1 MPGSKDTIEVL
12 PSAKRL
18 INSLRDIGYDLVHAV
33 ADLVDNSIAAGASRI
48 EITVRFDGE
57 HSWLRVADDGAGMSG
72 NGITEAMRFGSE
84 RDYELNDLGKFGLGL
99 KTASLSQC
107 RRLSVASRQSRETK
121 RVEARQWDLDHVGRK
136 NRWEVFALGPGERS
150 DELVEPLA
158 SSTGTVVLWE
168 RLDRVLGYKVPW
180 GEKAKAGL
188 LQTTEDLEHHLGM
201 VFHRFLAGETRRK
214 RKLRITVNGN
224 VVQPWDP
231 FARAERH
238 TVAFWSGEFDVQTG
252 DGPGTVKTS
261 MYVLPR
267 KDQFSSDREF
277 QRLSGPA
284 KWNRQQGFYVYRADR
299 MIQSGGWCWMRAA
312 DEHTKLARVALDFQP
327 DLDTAFEINVSKAR
341 VQLPRDLRDKLEPQ
355 VERLAKKAREV
366 YDGAPRT
373 PSAIGTG
380 SSPTPLPSQPEALP
394 VGQNGAVAGRSH
406 GSPIG
411 AATPDTTT
419 HPEEIESSADGR
431 GSAPLDGSI
440 HVVRAGAAVRKAAK
454 ASGEEAAFRK
464 IVERLRK
471 DDPEVAHALG
481 W

>member
-1 MPGSKDTIEVL
+1 MPGSKETIEVL

-48 EITVRFDGE
+48 DITVRFDGE
-57 HSWLRVADDGAGMSG
+57 ESWLRVADDGAGMSG
-72 NGITEAMRFGSE
+72 PEITEAMRFGSE
-84 RDYELNDLGKFGLGL
+84 RDYEVNDLGKFGLGL

-107 RRLSVASRQSRETK
+107 RRLSVASRQSRDTK
-121 RVEARQWDLDHVGRK
+121 RVEVRQWDLDHVARR
-136 NRWEVFALGPGERS
+136 NRWEVFALGVDQRPE
-150 DELVEPLA
+150 ELVADLA
-158 SSTGTVVLWE
+158 DTTGTVVLWQK
-168 RLDRVLGYKVPW
+168 LDRVLGYKVPW

-201 VFHRFLAGETRRK
+201 VFHRFLAGEARRRK
-214 RKLRITVNGN
+214 RLRITVNGN
-224 VVQPWDP
+224 AVQPWDP

-238 TVAFWSGEFDVQTG
+238 TIEFWKGEFDVQTG
-252 DGPGTVKTS
+252 DGPGTVKVAAF
-261 MYVLPR
+261 VLPR

-341 VQLPRDLRDKLEPQ
+341 VQLPRDLRDKVEPQ
-355 VERLAKKAREV
+355 IERLAKKAREV
-366 YDGAPRT
+366 YDGAPRPQ
-373 PSAIGTG
+373 PSG
-380 SSPTPLPSQPEALP
+380 
-394 VGQNGAVAGRSH
+394 
-406 GSPIG
+406 G
-411 AATPDTTT
+411 AATSGHTAPSGSGVSRSADNGVPRTAAPDQGGGLDAG
-419 HPEEIESSADGR
+419 HAQVPRGQESSNT
-431 GSAPLDGSI
+431 
-440 HVVRAGAAVRKAAK
+440 AGAPATSPSTSAATRVGDAVWSAAK
-454 ASGEEAAFRK
+454 AAGEEPALRR
-464 IVERLRK
+464 IVDRLK
-471 DDPEVAHALG
+471 QDDPEVAHALG